1 MRRSR
6 HIIPLLALLLV
17 CLAGSATAK
26 VVPGYDYVPGEIIV
40 KFKPAVG
47 DAEKSGLFSPLSGTR
62 VREFR
67 DIQAEYWKI
76 KGLSVEDAVARL
88 ERDPRVEYAQPNYVL
103 YALEIPNDPRF
114 PDLWGLNNTG
124 QTGGTADADIDAAE
138 AWDVF
143 TGSSDVLVA
152 VIDSGVDYT
161 HPDLAANMWLNPGEI
176 AGNGID
182 DDGNGFIDDMRGYD
196 FANNDADPMD
206 DNDHGTHCSGTIGG
220 VGNNGVGVTGVNWD
234 VTIMALKFLTA
245 GGTGS
250 TAAAISCI
258 EYATDMGVDVM
269 SNSWGGGPYDAAME
283 AAIEA
288 ANQADIFFV
297 AAAGNSGT
305 DNDSGPHYPSN
316 YPNANVIS
324 VMATDHTDVRVNEPG
339 WWASNYGAT
348 TVDIAAPGLHI
359 WSTTPGNTYQDFSG
373 TSMATPHVAG
383 ALAMLRGRFPNI
395 SVADGKNLLMT
406 VGNDPLAS
414 LAGLCVSGAR
424 LNLLKLIGDPD
435 TVLRAT

>member
-47 DAEKSGLFSPLSGTR
+47 DAEKSGLFSPLSGTK

-76 KGLSVEDAVARL
+76 KGMSVEDAVARL
-88 ERDPRVEYAQPNYVL
+88 ENDPRVEYAQPNYVL

-161 HPDLAANMWLNPGEI
+161 HPDLAANMWTNPGEI

-182 DDGNGFIDDMRGYD
+182 DDGNGFIDDIRGYD

-288 ANQADIFFV
+288 ANEADIFFV
-297 AAAGNSGT
+297 AAAGNDGT

-324 VMATDHTDVRVNEPG
+324 VMATNHNDVRVVEPG
-339 WWASNYGAT
+339 WWSSNYGAT

-359 WSTTPGNTYQDFSG
+359 WSTTPGNTYR
-373 TSMATPHVAG
+373 TSRAPRWPRRTWPAPWPCC
-383 ALAMLRGRFPNI
+383 AA
-395 SVADGKNLLMT
+395 
-406 VGNDPLAS
+406 AS
-414 LAGLCVSGAR
+414 PTSRSPTAR
-424 LNLLKLIGDPD
+424 
-435 TVLRAT
+435 TC